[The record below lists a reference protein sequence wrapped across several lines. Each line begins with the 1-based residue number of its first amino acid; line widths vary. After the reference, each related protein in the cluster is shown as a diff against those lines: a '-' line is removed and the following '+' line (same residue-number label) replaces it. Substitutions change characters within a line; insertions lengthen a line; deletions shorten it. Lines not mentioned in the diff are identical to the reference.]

1 MVSSREKKN
10 MKKIRVVV
18 GEDSPFMRRMI
29 EDSLNSD
36 PMIEVVATA
45 PNGRDVLKRLVE
57 LEPDVITLDLEMPR
71 MDGLET
77 LRYVMSEW
85 PTPVVILSGHS
96 AEGARMA
103 LTCLEYG
110 AVDFVAKSP
119 NGSRFPVDELISKVK
134 LAASVEA
141 DKVRFAPTKYDLKKK
156 KSLLSPGAKGSAD
169 SIVLIGASTGGP
181 QAVMEVIPRLPAD
194 LDAGVLLLQHMPPN
208 FTRYMA
214 ERLDSRSAMS
224 VREAEEGD
232 ELIPGRVLVA
242 PGGMHLF
249 LDEEH
254 GRQKIMLLP
263 RNKLRR
269 SACPS
274 IDFAMTSFA
283 PVFKRNLLSVIL
295 TGMGRDGTAG
305 AVAVRKF
312 GGRVVCQD
320 RETSMIF
327 GMPGAVIGEGMA
339 ELTLPADEI
348 AECIESI
355 VSNFS
360 NQRQGEIT

>member
-1 MVSSREKKN
+1 MRSRTKEN
-10 MKKIRVVV
+10 INKIRVLV

-45 PNGRDVLKRLVE
+45 SNGKEVLKRLVE
-57 LEPDVITLDLEMPR
+57 MKPDVITLDLEMPR

-85 PTPVVILSGHS
+85 PTPTVILSGHS

-110 AVDFVAKSP
+110 AVDFVAKSL
-119 NGSRFPVDELISKVK
+119 NGNRFPVEELISKVK
-134 LAASVEA
+134 LAAGVEA
-141 DKVRFAPTKYDLKKK
+141 DKVRFAPTGYDLKTNRSSKLV
-156 KSLLSPGAKGSAD
+156 SRRGSAD

-181 QAVMEVIPRLPAD
+181 QAVMEVIPRLSAD
-194 LDAGVLLLQHMPPN
+194 LEAGVVLLQHMPPN

-214 ERLDSRSAMS
+214 ERLDARSS
-224 VREAEEGD
+224 LNVREAEEGD

-254 GRQKIMLLP
+254 GRQKLMLLP
-263 RNKLRR
+263 RDQLRR

-283 PVFKRNLLSVIL
+283 PVFERNLLAVIL
-295 TGMGRDGTAG
+295 TGMGRDGAAG
-305 AVAVRKF
+305 AVAVRKY

-339 ELTLPADEI
+339 ELTLPAGEI

-355 VSNFS
+355 VSDFS
-360 NQRQGEIT
+360 KHRQGERA

>member
-1 MVSSREKKN
+1 MSRRTKEN
-10 MKKIRVVV
+10 INKIRVLV

-45 PNGRDVLKRLVE
+45 SNGREVLKRLVE
-57 LEPDVITLDLEMPR
+57 MKPDVITLDLEMPR

-85 PTPVVILSGHS
+85 PTPTVILSGHS

-119 NGSRFPVDELISKVK
+119 NGNRFPVEELISKVK
-134 LAASVEA
+134 LAAGVEA
-141 DKVRFAPTKYDLKKK
+141 DKVRFAPTRYDLKMNRSS
-156 KSLLSPGAKGSAD
+156 KSVSRQGSAD

-181 QAVMEVIPRLPAD
+181 QAVMEVIPRLSAE
-194 LDAGVLLLQHMPPN
+194 LEAGVVLLQHMPPN

-214 ERLDSRSAMS
+214 ERLDARSAMN

-254 GRQKIMLLP
+254 GRQKLMLLP
-263 RNKLRR
+263 RNQLRR

-283 PVFKRNLLSVIL
+283 PVFKRNLLAVIL
-295 TGMGRDGTAG
+295 TGMGRDGAAG
-305 AVAVRKF
+305 AVAVRKY

-339 ELTLPADEI
+339 ELTLPAGEI

-355 VSNFS
+355 VSDFS
-360 NQRQGEIT
+360 KHRQGERA